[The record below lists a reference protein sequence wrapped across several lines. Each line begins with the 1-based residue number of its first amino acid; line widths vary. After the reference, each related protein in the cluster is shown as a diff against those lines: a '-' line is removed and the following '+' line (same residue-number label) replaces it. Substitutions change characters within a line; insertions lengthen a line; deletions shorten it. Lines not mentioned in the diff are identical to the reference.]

1 MGIWN
6 SSVWE
11 PRTAQCGNLED
22 CPLGIWNTV
31 PLESNQWAPK
41 MVTWDAWSLFHILPV
56 WCSAFHS
63 YIPPIQLGFSQQF
76 RRTFRKICA
85 KAKFYLRKIKADIL
99 QICLVRSSTDFYD
112 EYHGNPSLSVQD
124 EGQIKIYFRYHPKLW
139 QKIMLYCVLLS
150 YLYCTWCFDAEW

>member
-6 SSVWE
+6 SSKWE
-11 PRTAQCGNLED
+11 SGTAQCGSLEQ
-22 CPLGIWNTV
+22 LSVGIWKTV
-31 PLESNQWAPK
+31 PLESGTLSPWNPINGPLKWSHGMPG
-41 MVTWDAWSLFHILPV
+41 VFSTFSLYDAR
-56 WCSAFHS
+56 HS
-63 YIPPIQLGFSQQF
+63 IAIHIPPIQLGFSQQF

-124 EGQIKIYFRYHPKLW
+124 EGQIKIYFRYHPKL
-139 QKIMLYCVLLS
+139 
-150 YLYCTWCFDAEW
+150 